1 MNRRTLLAGATAGL
15 ALGASRLA
23 LAATA
28 PRQTLSINT
37 RVIEVNGRA
46 ATVYGLADAAGHPG
60 LVLDAGS
67 DFDVLLDN
75 RLAEQTLIHWHGLTP
90 PVEMDGVPDQP
101 RPMLAPGEQ
110 RSYRFPVGSGGTHW
124 MHAHT
129 LQEQN
134 LLAAP
139 LIVRTAE
146 DRAADRQ
153 EVVVLLHDFSFTPAA
168 ELLAGLGTNS
178 GGHGGMQGMDH
189 GTMGGDAMGGMS
201 SGGMAMGGMTSDGM
215 SMGSMSMGGMDL
227 NDIAYDAYL
236 ANDRTLDDPEVVAV
250 EKGGRVLLRLING
263 ASATGFSIDLGALT
277 GQVVAVDGN
286 AVVPLAGRI
295 FPLSMGQRLDIEV
308 SVPREGGAF
317 PILALREGAPEQTGI
332 VLATAG
338 ASISRIA
345 PVGEGAGPVLDLALE
360 AQLRAREP
368 LAARPADRQLM
379 AHLGGSM
386 APYAWS
392 MMGGPFEVRR
402 GERVEIGLMNMSMM
416 AHPMHLHGHHFE
428 VVAINGQGF
437 SGARRDTVLVPPM
450 QTVTIAFD
458 ALHPAPAWAFHCHH
472 LYHMLTGMMQKLSYL
487 DA

>member
-15 ALGASRLA
+15 ALATSRLS
-23 LAATA
+23 LAASA
-28 PRQTLSINT
+28 PRQTLAIDTRSIG
-37 RVIEVNGRA
+37 VNGRA
-46 ATVYGLADAAGHPG
+46 ATVYGLTDAAGHPG

-110 RSYRFPVGSGGTHW
+110 RSYRFPVGPGGTHW

-168 ELLAGLGTNS
+168 ELLAGLAQPAAA
-178 GGHGGMQGMDH
+178 HGGMQGMDR
-189 GTMGGDAMGGMS
+189 GAMGGDTMGDMS
-201 SGGMAMGGMTSDGM
+201 SGGMAMGGMSMEG
-215 SMGSMSMGGMDL
+215 MGSMSMGGMDL

-250 EKGGRVLLRLING
+250 DTGTRVLLRLING
-263 ASATGFSIDLGALT
+263 ASATGFSIDLGVLS

-286 AVVPLAGRI
+286 AVVPLPARL
-295 FPLSMGQRLDIEV
+295 FPLSMGQRIDIEV
-308 SVPREGGAF
+308 TIPAAGGAF
-317 PILALREGAPEQTGI
+317 PILALREGAPERTGI
-332 VLATAG
+332 VLATNG
-338 ASISRIA
+338 AAIPRLASK
-345 PVGEGAGPVLDLALE
+345 GDTAGPVLDLAFE

-386 APYAWS
+386 SPYAWS
-392 MMGGPFEVRR
+392 MMGGPFETRR

-428 VVAINGQGF
+428 VLAINGEAF
-437 SGARRDTVLVPPM
+437 AGARRDTVLVPPM
-450 QTVTIAFD
+450 QTVTIGFD
-458 ALHPAPAWAFHCHH
+458 AVNPAPAWAFHCHH
-472 LYHMLTGMMQKLSYL
+472 LYHMLTGMMEKLVYL